1 MIYKRIDKNIKSYRP
16 LAYQKDYII
25 WATGLISGPHLRKI
39 INKG

>member
-16 LAYQKDYII
+16 LAYQKDYI